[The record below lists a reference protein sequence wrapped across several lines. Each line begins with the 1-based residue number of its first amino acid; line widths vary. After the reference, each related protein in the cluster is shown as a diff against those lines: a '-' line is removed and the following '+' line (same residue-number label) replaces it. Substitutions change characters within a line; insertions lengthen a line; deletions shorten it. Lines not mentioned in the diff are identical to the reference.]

1 MVPALDIFRVEPDG
15 HLVWCSAAD
24 DLDAARRRVRILM
37 ASQPADY
44 VIYNQQSAA
53 KIIVRAGDA
62 AALAS
67 GSSLH

>member
-1 MVPALDIFRVEPDG
+1 MIPALDIFRVQPDG

-24 DLDAARRRVRILM
+24 DLATARRRVRILM
-37 ASQPADY
+37 ASESADY

-62 AALAS
+62 PPPAP
-67 GSSLH
+67 GSRHY